1 MDHLLFSIKEYNSV
15 TKNIK
20 LATGSHNRIP
30 EARNLPVP
38 SSIAIQPATMKLTGS
53 ATTVPPTIISEIST
67 PCGGLGSQSSNDE
80 KRKQILQIKA
90 TRNRSRITCIFSQK
104 SVFLGKIPL
113 FCRE

>member
-1 MDHLLFSIKEYNSV
+1 MDHLLFNISENNSI

-20 LATGSHNRIP
+20 LAAGSHPGIP
-30 EARNLPVP
+30 EVRNLPVA
-38 SSIAIQPATMKLTGS
+38 SRMAIQPLTMKLAGR
-53 ATTVPPTIISEIST
+53 ATTVPATIINEIST
-67 PCGGLGSQSSNDE
+67 PSGGLGSHNSNDE

-90 TRNRSRITCIFSQK
+90 TRKRSRITCIFSQK